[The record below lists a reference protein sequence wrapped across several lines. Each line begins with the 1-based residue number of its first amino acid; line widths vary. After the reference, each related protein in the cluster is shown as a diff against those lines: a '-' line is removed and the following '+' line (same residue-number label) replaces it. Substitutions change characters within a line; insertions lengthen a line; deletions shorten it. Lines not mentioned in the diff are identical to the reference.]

1 MNIFYLDK
9 NPYLAAQYHA
19 NIHVNKMIIET
30 AQMLCTAHRILD
42 KHKDH
47 PDVLYKTTH
56 VNHPSS
62 IWVRDSLANYNWTVQ
77 LFLGLCD
84 EYTYRYNKT
93 HLTDKKLRDILSRSP
108 ENIKIA
114 KLTQP
119 PQCMPDEYKRE
130 NAVLGYR
137 NYYVGEKEHM
147 LKYTIRSEP
156 LWLQDWLYEKH
167 GECV

>member
-1 MNIFYLDK
+1 MKMKLN
-9 NPYLAAQYHA
+9 A
-19 NIHVNKMIIET
+19 NKKFLII
-30 AQMLCTAHRILD
+30 Q
-42 KHKDH
+42 
-47 PDVLYKTTH
+47 
-56 VNHPSS
+56 
-62 IWVRDSLANYNWTVQ
+62 
-77 LFLGLCD
+77 FLLS
-84 EYTYRYNKT
+84 NKT
-93 HLTDKKLRDILSRSP
+93 HLTDKKLRKILSRSP

-147 LKYTIRSEP
+147 LKYTIQSEP
-156 LWLQDWLYEKH
+156 LWLQDWLYDKH